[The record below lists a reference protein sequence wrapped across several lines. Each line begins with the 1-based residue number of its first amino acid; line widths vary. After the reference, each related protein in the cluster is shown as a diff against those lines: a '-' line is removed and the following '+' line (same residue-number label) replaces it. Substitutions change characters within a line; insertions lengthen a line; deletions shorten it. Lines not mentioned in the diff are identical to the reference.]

1 MEEGDGEVIRDA
13 VEMSSVRTI
22 DCKLAIVTGIAGIA
36 FATIS
41 GQVGVPMLT
50 IGIGLIGAGV
60 VVWRGGEIWILL
72 ATWAIAVAWYFLP
85 VGLLAVEYFRAGV
98 PIPLNLDV
106 VAWSVRLVLSLIG
119 LTLAIIAQRK
129 L

>member
-60 VVWRGGEIWILL
+60 VVW
-72 ATWAIAVAWYFLP
+72 
-85 VGLLAVEYFRAGV
+85 
-98 PIPLNLDV
+98 
-106 VAWSVRLVLSLIG
+106 
-119 LTLAIIAQRK
+119 
-129 L
+129 